1 MTTRPPTSPLG
12 GGISQCG
19 WTTPHSMYIA
29 QTRFGK
35 RYNLHIKRISTSFR
49 IIPDHSINN
58 SAMAYSILKAGAVAS
73 IPLLA
78 AVANAANSTLS
89 DVCTTTYAQSRL
101 PFGVIDGIDI
111 ETASLTIGPVYNAS
125 FAGSA
130 FFPDAVGQSYCN
142 VSFAYSHAGRNDRI
156 QVWYWLPTPENFKY
170 RYLST
175 GGGGYSITSRDQSLP
190 GGIAYGASAGTT
202 DGGFGSFDTTVDEVV
217 LLANGSLNYDS
228 LYNFGYKAIHELS
241 VLGKQFTRNFFD
253 MADGQK
259 LYAYYQACSEGGREG
274 WSQVQRYADWDGAI
288 IGAPAMRYSHQ
299 QLGHLSAAVVEN
311 YLGYYPK
318 PCALQALNDEVI
330 KLCDPLDGKVDGII
344 GRSDLCLL
352 TLNLSAYIG
361 LNYSC
366 AATPASTNPYH
377 SSPAVPAQSGTI
389 AGSDI
394 IIAKHTLYGAQTTS
408 GKQVYVGW
416 QPGSGFDDADTT
428 YDNVTGEWVASQQ
441 NYGVLFAEK
450 FIRETNLS
458 TAIPDFSRWT
468 PDTLRDMIYTGWQ
481 KFEDSLQTTWP
492 DLTNYRE
499 AGGKVIHYH
508 GESDGSVP
516 PASSV
521 RYYESVRS
529 VMHPELSYNES
540 VAELNKWY
548 RLYLVPGAG
557 HCTPSAQCNASFP
570 QTNLP
575 VMIDWVENGIEPV
588 TLNAT
593 YVNSCSSRFSE
604 ADNICSW
611 PLRPVWNGNNTA
623 TECVYPSQSAFDT
636 WQYDLTAFDKP
647 VY

>member
-1 MTTRPPTSPLG
+1 MIHAAFKV
-12 GGISQCG
+12 GI
-19 WTTPHSMYIA
+19 IA
-29 QTRFGK
+29 LT
-35 RYNLHIKRISTSFR
+35 L
-49 IIPDHSINN
+49 
-58 SAMAYSILKAGAVAS
+58 
-73 IPLLA
+73 LLA
-78 AVANAANSTLS
+78 IIVDAANLTLD
-89 DVCTTTYAQSRL
+89 DVCTTTYVQKRFPLGAID
-101 PFGVIDGIDI
+101 GVII
-111 ETASLTIGPVYNAS
+111 ETESLTVGAVYNAS
-125 FAGSA
+125 FTDSA
-130 FFPDAVGQSYCN
+130 FFTDAVDQSYCN
-142 VSFAYSHAGRNDRI
+142 VSFAYSHIGRNDRI
-156 QVWYWLPTPENFKY
+156 QVWYWLPAPANFKY

-175 GGGGYSITSRDQSLP
+175 GGGGFSITSRDRSLP

-228 LYNFGYKAIHELS
+228 VYNFGYKAIHELS

-253 MADGQK
+253 MPDGRK

-299 QLGHLSAAVVEN
+299 QLGHLCAAVVEN

-318 PCALQALNDEVI
+318 PCALQTLVNEVI
-330 KLCDPLDGKVDGII
+330 KLCDPLDGKTDGII

-352 TLNLSAYIG
+352 TLNLSNYIG

-377 SSPAVPAQSGTI
+377 SSPAVPAQSGAITE
-389 AGSDI
+389 SDV
-394 IIAKHTLYGAQTTS
+394 IIANSTLYGAKTTS
-408 GKQVYVGW
+408 GEQVYVGW
-416 QPGSGFDDADTT
+416 QPGSGFGDAETT
-428 YDNVTGEWVASQQ
+428 FDNVTSTWIATQQ
-441 NYGVLFAEK
+441 NYGILFSEK
-450 FIRETNLS
+450 FIRETNIS
-458 TAIPDFSRWT
+458 TAIPDFASWT
-468 PDTLRDMIYTGWQ
+468 PDTLRDMIYAGWQ

-492 DLTNYRE
+492 DLSTYRE

-540 VAELNKWY
+540 VSELNKWY
-548 RLYLVPGAG
+548 RLYLIPGAG
-557 HCTPSAQCNASFP
+557 HCTPSAQCDGSFP

-593 YVNSCSSRFSE
+593 YVNSCSSRYGE
-604 ADNICSW
+604 ADKICSW
-611 PLRPVWNGNNTA
+611 PLRPIWSGNNTA
-623 TECVYPSQSAFDT
+623 TECVYPSPSAFDT
-636 WQYDLTAFDKP
+636 WQYNLTAFDKP